1 MAKMVCPTELTQALI
16 IASVNVA
23 FAVIGI
29 FGNALVFVIVARNR
43 RLHTVSNLFIISLAL
58 ADLLVC
64 IVPQPMYAAFLFGLP
79 HDPIYS
85 VVRKSFASVSVLA
98 SISSLAAVTVERYTA
113 IVSPMRCQIRANL
126 TNFSVLLFITWSVS
140 IGMGIPKGLR
150 VSLFQSITVYYIIS
164 LVLIIYPINLYI
176 YIIARRQARSIAK
189 QVGHLGK
196 GSKGKNKKENIAAK
210 TIGSVLAVF
219 AICWVPVIVTPM
231 IYRKGYGNC
240 ETRNLAFKWTQTLA
254 LCSSAVN
261 PVIYSLKTQV
271 FRKELKD
278 IHRRVFRGS
287 SWQDKPEF
295 I

>member
-1 MAKMVCPTELTQALI
+1 MAKNVCSRNLTDTQAFI
-16 IASVNVA
+16 IASVNVL
-23 FAVIGI
+23 FAVIGF

-64 IVPQPMYAAFLFGLP
+64 IVAQPMYAAFLFGLP

-85 VVRKSFASVSVLA
+85 VVRKSFSFVSLLA
-98 SISSLAAVTVERYTA
+98 SISSLVAVTVERYTA
-113 IVSPMRCQIRANL
+113 IASPMKYQRRANL
-126 TNFSVLLFITWSVS
+126 TNVLVLLFIIWSLS
-140 IGMGIPKGLR
+140 IGMGIPPGIR
-150 VSLFQSITVYYIIS
+150 FIAVYYVMS

-196 GSKGKNKKENIAAK
+196 SSQGKNEKENIAAK

-219 AICWVPVIVTPM
+219 AICWVPLIVTAL
-231 IYRKGYGNC
+231 IYQYGNC
-240 ETRNLAFKWTQTLA
+240 GKLYLALKWSQTLG

-261 PVIYSLKTQV
+261 PVIYCLKTQI

-278 IHRRVFRGS
+278 ICRRVFRGS
-287 SWQDKPEF
+287 SSQNKPEF